1 MQASQCLLEVSDHE
15 RTRFRCRIRSKLVHH
30 TYISLVP
37 DFRSSTGLF
46 NSVKSQYNLKA
57 SGKQLF
63 DASVYRDADST
74 ASFHDMIR
82 TLHQSTKT
90 ASPTPFHHLLARLS
104 EEGRLLRLYTQNVDG
119 IDTSLPPLAT
129 QIPLP
134 RKGPWPKTVQLHGG
148 LAKMTC
154 TKCNEINDFDPEVFD
169 GPIPPECPEC
179 AARDFARTEI
189 AGKRSHGIGR
199 LRPRMVLYHEHNPDD
214 EAIGSVTRADLR
226 TRPDAVIVVGTT
238 LKVPGVRRIVREM
251 CATVRD
257 RRDGFTAWINNDPEP
272 SGKEFEDSWDM
283 IIKGTSDEVARLAAL
298 PQWDEPEMAVA
309 VSAAEEAE
317 LMCSSQMSVVVPLTP
332 VHTPRHSSQPM
343 ARMTPVPSIEMDN
356 WKQGKPAKATP
367 TKPKAA
373 PTKKPAKPATKEK
386 KPAGKKTT
394 TKPPANKKSA
404 PANSTLPFKVS
415 KAAKVVP
422 AGKGKLSD
430 GAATKAEP
438 LAPSS
443 KSNSQFPPEKT
454 GIKVSLKRKQAITA
468 T

>member
-1 MQASQCLLEVSDHE
+1 
-15 RTRFRCRIRSKLVHH
+15 
-30 TYISLVP
+30 
-37 DFRSSTGLF
+37 
-46 NSVKSQYNLKA
+46 
-57 SGKQLF
+57 
-63 DASVYRDADST
+63 
-74 ASFHDMIR
+74 MIR
-82 TLHQSTKT
+82 TLHRSTRT

-104 EEGRLLRLYTQNVDG
+104 KEGRLLRLYTQNVDG

-129 QIPLP
+129 EIPLP

-148 LAKMTC
+148 LDKMAC
-154 TKCNEINDFDPEVFD
+154 TKCNEIEDFDPEVFD

-272 SGKEFEDSWDM
+272 AGKEFEDSWDM

-298 PQWDEPEMAVA
+298 PQWDEPEMVDAVPEA
-309 VSAAEEAE
+309 EAE
-317 LMCSSQMSVVVPLTP
+317 LMCSSQLSVVVPLTP
-332 VHTPRHSSQPM
+332 VPTPRHSVQPIIQ
-343 ARMTPVPSIEMDN
+343 TKPIPSIEMDV
-356 WKQGKPAKATP
+356 WKQGTT
-367 TKPKAA
+367 TKEKM
-373 PTKKPAKPATKEK
+373 TKKKETKKSAAKEK
-386 KPAGKKTT
+386 KPVAKEHQALAKKTT
-394 TKPPANKKSA
+394 TKRKPADKKSA
-404 PANSTLPFKVS
+404 TAVNNIDKHFTISKGNKALPS
-415 KAAKVVP
+415 A
-422 AGKGKLSD
+422 KGKRLDS
-430 GAATKAEP
+430 AATKTEP

-443 KSNSQFPPEKT
+443 KSNSQSPPEKT
-454 GIKVSLKRKQAITA
+454 GIKLKLTPKQITA
-468 T
+468 TS

>member
-1 MQASQCLLEVSDHE
+1 
-15 RTRFRCRIRSKLVHH
+15 
-30 TYISLVP
+30 
-37 DFRSSTGLF
+37 
-46 NSVKSQYNLKA
+46 
-57 SGKQLF
+57 LF
-63 DASVYRDADST
+63 DASVYRDAAST

-82 TLHQSTKT
+82 TMHKSTKT
-90 ASPTPFHHLLARLS
+90 ATPTPFHHLLARLS
-104 EEGRLLRLYTQNVDG
+104 QEGRLLRLYTQNVDG

-129 QIPLP
+129 EIPLP

-148 LAKMTC
+148 LDKMTC
-154 TKCNEINDFDPEVFD
+154 TKCHEITDFVPEEFD
-169 GPIPPECPEC
+169 GPIPPECSEC
-179 AARDFARTEI
+179 AARDFARTEV

-257 RRDGFTAWINNDPEP
+257 RRDGFTAWINHDPEP

-309 VSAAEEAE
+309 VSKEEEAE
-317 LMCSSQMSVVVPLTP
+317 LMCSSQLSVVVPLTP
-332 VHTPRHSSQPM
+332 VQTPRHSSQPM
-343 ARMTPVPSIEMDN
+343 ARMTPVPSIEMDS
-356 WKQGKPAKATP
+356 WKQGTTAKG
-367 TKPKAA
+367 A
-373 PTKKPAKPATKEK
+373 PTKTKAATTKTKGVTTKTKGATTKKPSTKENQAAVK
-386 KPAGKKTT
+386 ENT
-394 TKPPANKKSA
+394 TKRKPPPKKSV
-404 PANSTLPFKVS
+404 PANSKLPFKVS

-422 AGKGKLSD
+422 AGKGK
-430 GAATKAEP
+430 TEP

-443 KSNSQFPPEKT
+443 KSNSQSPLDKT
-454 GIKVSLKRKQAITA
+454 GIKLKLTPKQITA
-468 T
+468 TS

>member
-1 MQASQCLLEVSDHE
+1 M
-15 RTRFRCRIRSKLVHH
+15 
-30 TYISLVP
+30 
-37 DFRSSTGLF
+37 F

-82 TLHQSTKT
+82 TMHKSTKT

-104 EEGRLLRLYTQNVDG
+104 HEGRLLRLYTQNVDG

-148 LAKMTC
+148 LDKMTC
-154 TKCNEINDFDPEVFD
+154 TKCHEITDFVPEEFD

-179 AARDFARTEI
+179 AARDFARTEV

-257 RRDGFTAWINNDPEP
+257 RKDGFTAWINNDPEP

-283 IIKGTSDEVARLAAL
+283 IIRGTSDEVARLAAL
-298 PQWDEPEMAVA
+298 PQWDEPEMAIA
-309 VSAAEEAE
+309 VSEAQEAE
-317 LMCSSQMSVVVPLTP
+317 ILCSSQLSVVVPLTP

-343 ARMTPVPSIEMDN
+343 PRMMPVPSIEMDSG
-356 WKQGKPAKATP
+356 KQGTTAKR
-367 TKPKAA
+367 A
-373 PTKKPAKPATKEK
+373 PTKTKGATTKKSTTKETPQAIQPPTKKSTTKRKPAS
-386 KPAGKKTT
+386 
-394 TKPPANKKSA
+394 KKSVS
-404 PANSTLPFKVS
+404 ANSTLPFTIS

-422 AGKGKLSD
+422 AGKGKLFD
-430 GAATKAEP
+430 GAVAKAEP
-438 LAPSS
+438 LAPSW
-443 KSNSQFPPEKT
+443 KSNSQSPPEKT
-454 GIKVSLKRKQAITA
+454 GIKLKLTPKQIMT
-468 T
+468 TS